1 MSTGDVKE
9 ENNGKLLVDPING
22 KCLIA
27 IVDNRLRNFFV
38 SGNYYEIEID
48 MPRKEYRMEQ
58 GSPYMFCVSSNKI
71 KEAENPYKES
81 VSLSFKQH
89 TSPNTNTSVANL
101 LEEVGQNLYTSK
113 KRMFLNFFKMPMMLP
128 QRMALK

>member
-1 MSTGDVKE
+1 
-9 ENNGKLLVDPING
+9 
-22 KCLIA
+22 
-27 IVDNRLRNFFV
+27 
-38 SGNYYEIEID
+38 

-113 KRMFLNFFKMPMMLP
+113 RECFLNFFKMPMMLP